1 MVNILTISGII
12 AFKRTLDQDSLL
24 VIHNLTG
31 EQKSIILTDQESEF
45 KNILFSTGNL
55 VKINNNKAKIELQI
69 TPYTTV
75 ILGK

>member
-1 MVNILTISGII
+1 MNILTISGII